1 MKRANE
7 ERPRTLR
14 VWQAHRAGH
23 VNSTIRS
30 GGELGVRPEDS
41 VDCICDNQAGRF
53 RKGERVGGCSCGMC
67 KYEKLNNIPKIYQ
80 ILANISYREQLDEC
94 DAALRASL
102 SRRKRF

>member
-14 VWQAHRAGH
+14 VWRAHRAGH
-23 VNSTIRS
+23 VRAAIYEAGRT
-30 GGELGVRPEDS
+30 GVGPEDL
-41 VDCICDNQAGRF
+41 VHCICDNQAGRF

-67 KYEKLNNIPKIYQ
+67 KCEKLNNIPKKYQ
-80 ILANISYREQLDEC
+80 ILANISYKEQLDEC
-94 DAALRASL
+94 DAPLRSSL